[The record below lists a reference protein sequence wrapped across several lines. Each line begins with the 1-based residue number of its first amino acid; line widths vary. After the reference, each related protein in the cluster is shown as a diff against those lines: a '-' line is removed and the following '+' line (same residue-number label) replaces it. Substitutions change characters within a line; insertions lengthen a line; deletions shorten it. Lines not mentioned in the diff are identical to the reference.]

1 MNFLVKEF
9 CCAVHLNK
17 LRMSAS
23 GTQRT
28 SCVAIRSAVSDL
40 RILLTAFCVNQRGA
54 GHGFPVNIFRQ
65 RELQNADEDD
75 FGKVLHNLMIQ
86 RLLRFPFSQV
96 QLSMRKHAEAP
107 QKSPQRLMHR

>member
-1 MNFLVKEF
+1 M
-9 CCAVHLNK
+9 
-17 LRMSAS
+17 
-23 GTQRT
+23 
-28 SCVAIRSAVSDL
+28 SDL
-40 RILLTAFCVNQRGA
+40 RTLLTAFCVNQRGA